1 MCPNLLKLFL
11 RYHPRIRGEHSRA
24 GAPASGLQG
33 SSPHT
38 RGALCS
44 SLKRQDPIGIIP
56 AYAGSTL
63 SSARSHSSM
72 WDHPRIRGEHSVRA
86 AQSRFVKGS
95 SPHTRGA
102 RTRRSGASAALGIIP
117 AYAGSTSRRRYSS
130 RGCRDH
136 PRIRGEHSSS
146 LMLGLLPMGSSPHTR
161 GALERSGVAFA
172 PVGIIPAYAGS
183 TSFVA

>member
-1 MCPNLLKLFL
+1 
-11 RYHPRIRGEHSRA
+11 
-24 GAPASGLQG
+24 
-33 SSPHT
+33 
-38 RGALCS
+38 
-44 SLKRQDPIGIIP
+44 
-56 AYAGSTL
+56 
-63 SSARSHSSM
+63 M

-183 TSFVA
+183 TSFVAKAARSYRDHPRIRGEHLSLMHGRLRTSGSSPHTRGAHAHGSASCSPTGIIPAYAGSTSRTP